1 MLGETVRPSELWEMV
16 LSAARLHADD
26 DTYGNLILA
35 SRLGVW
41 EAKDEMVVVQVPSSL
56 NQVAFNRRAVPA
68 LRKAFA
74 NVLGTEPTLMVEEV
88 HEDFP
93 PSQVRTNHAVSPTTN
108 SEPDAANRST
118 VGRLMAGDTVLS
130 PKYRFE
136 NFIEGPSN
144 RMPLNAARAV
154 AETPGK
160 AYNPLFIHGSV
171 GLGKTHLLQAICHRV
186 LETNPRAR
194 VRYLSC
200 EQFVNQF
207 VEAIGIGKGGDF
219 RRRFRDVDLLVI
231 DDIHFLANK
240 DATQEEFFHTFNEL
254 YNQGRQIVLSSDAPP
269 REIPQMEERL
279 TSRFLSGLTVRVEP
293 PCTETRQAIVAAK
306 ARALGMTF
314 SRDVIEYVA
323 DAVVTNIRELEG
335 AVNQVVANAN
345 SLGMPVSKA
354 VVRDA
359 LRDAMAMRS
368 VRRASPDDIVAV
380 VCQHYGVKPSD
391 LQSARRTRSVTMPR
405 QIAMFLVKRHTQ
417 KTLSE
422 IGGYFGNRDHTTV
435 LHSVRK
441 IETELVEDGELR
453 QLIGKIEREL
463 MLAG

>member
-1 MLGETVRPSELWEMV
+1 MLGETVRPADLWEMV

-26 DTYGNLILA
+26 DTYANLILS

-41 EAKDEMVVVQVPSSL
+41 EAKDEMAVVQVPSSL

-68 LRKAFA
+68 IRKAFA
-74 NVLGTEPTLMVEEV
+74 NVLGFEPTVMVEEV
-88 HEDFP
+88 HEGFP
-93 PSQVRTNHAVSPTTN
+93 PSQLRTNHAVSASPTQVSDT
-108 SEPDAANRST
+108 PRST
-118 VGRLMAGDTVLS
+118 VGRMVAGDTVLS

-136 NFIEGPSN
+136 TFIEGPSN
-144 RMPLNAARAV
+144 RLPLNAARAV

-160 AYNPLFIHGSV
+160 AYNPLFIHGNV

-186 LETNPRAR
+186 LETNPRSK

-207 VEAIGIGKGGDF
+207 VESIGAGQGGEF

-240 DATQEEFFHTFNEL
+240 ESTQEEFFHTFNEL
-254 YNQGRQIVLSSDAPP
+254 YNQGRQIVLSSDAAP

-306 ARALGMTF
+306 ARGLGMTF
-314 SRDVIEYVA
+314 SRDVVEYIA

-345 SLGMPVSKA
+345 SHGVPVSKA

-380 VCQHYGVKPSD
+380 VCQHFGVKPAD
-391 LQSARRTRSVTMPR
+391 LQSARRTRSVTTPR

-441 IETELVEDGELR
+441 IETELQDDAELK
-453 QLIGKIEREL
+453 QIVGKIEREL